1 MITRTTYRDRW
12 RCQIMRS
19 KGNVQIP
26 YELFLDLVRVHL
38 AEVDDPK
45 ILDRVRAGIQTK
57 FDAMTARDLYGIMH
71 DPEKT
76 AAEREDARQRYLDQ
90 RGIPESFRW

>member
-1 MITRTTYRDRW
+1 M
-12 RCQIMRS
+12 QS
-19 KGNVQIP
+19 KQPTNVQIP
-26 YELFLDLVRVHL
+26 YELFLDLVRIYL
-38 AEVDDPK
+38 AEVDDPATR
-45 ILDRVRAGIQTK
+45 DRVRAGIQAK
-57 FDAMTARDLYGIMH
+57 FDAMTARDLYGVMH